1 MSPSFYDV
9 SVRTY
14 LQIVGAT
21 AGFLAK
27 GAEHF
32 AARGIDLAEVARSRL
47 RDDMATLQFQVFC
60 VAHHSIGA
68 LEGMQAGE
76 FLPPAGDRGLEG
88 SELEYADLQAL
99 VAETADKLAALEEDA
114 VNALADGKLVFKIGG
129 NELPFTNPNFLLTFS
144 LPNFYFHATTAYD
157 ILRSKGV
164 DIGKRD
170 FLGRMRIG

>member
-1 MSPSFYDV
+1 MTPSFYDV

-14 LQIVGAT
+14 QQIVGAT

-32 AARGIDLAEVARSRL
+32 AAAGTDLAEVARSRL

-68 LEGMQAGE
+68 LDGMRSGV
-76 FLPPAGDRGLEG
+76 FLPPADDRGLKG
-88 SELEYADLQAL
+88 SDLEYADLQAL
-99 VAETADKLAALEEDA
+99 IAETADKLAALEEDA
-114 VNALADGKLVFKIGG
+114 VNALAAGKLVFRIGG
-129 NELPFTNPNFLLTFS
+129 NELPFTNPDFLLTFS

-157 ILRSKGV
+157 ILRAKGV
-164 DIGKRD
+164 PIGKRD
-170 FLGRMRIG
+170 FLGQMRIG